1 MKAFRD
7 KINKQEDIDSE
18 MHKIFQALR
27 QTKEFVRPIKINRKE
42 KDRIEKILLSLET
55 GIKEQLFV
63 SFLLMDIFI
72 PLVIFQCEI
81 DNIKGK
87 LQELEKQNDTITQ
100 SNDRLEEKYNEII
113 KKMEKFKRKL
123 FHLKLKKQT

>member
-1 MKAFRD
+1 MVLNSPLNVLSVMKAFRD

-55 GIKEQLFV
+55 GIKE
-63 SFLLMDIFI
+63 
-72 PLVIFQCEI
+72 
-81 DNIKGK
+81 
-87 LQELEKQNDTITQ
+87 
-100 SNDRLEEKYNEII
+100 
-113 KKMEKFKRKL
+113 
-123 FHLKLKKQT
+123 